1 MIRVSSRAGLPN
13 VFAAFLMI
21 AAVVIAPCRARAAG
35 GVQAGDDDE
44 DSRLMVMADF
54 NHDGI
59 ADIAEAV
66 PPGDGSQAG
75 ILKVS
80 LGEADGSFRP
90 VSAGAVLG
98 RAPRAIVAGDF
109 DGDGIPDLIVGDD
122 YGKLTLFRG
131 DGTGSFARA
140 GDVAQLDSV
149 SSITVADFDRDGR
162 EDIAVSDWRGGV
174 VTIFLG
180 AGKGS
185 FRRGWS
191 FRLRMPGT
199 AAQVSAADFNGDGIP
214 DLAVIY
220 ADEDQYTFDVMLG
233 DGKGVFVHSPELSYA
248 RDPNSH
254 CPA

>member
-1 MIRVSSRAGLPN
+1 MIRVSSRAGLPT
-13 VFAAFLMI
+13 VFAAFLII

-35 GVQAGDDDE
+35 GLSAGDEDE

-66 PPGDGSQAG
+66 LPRDGSQAG

-90 VSAGAVLG
+90 VSSSAVLG

-109 DGDGIPDLIVGDD
+109 DGDGISDLMVGDED
-122 YGKLTLFRG
+122 GTLTLFRG

-140 GDVAQLDSV
+140 GDIAQLDSV
-149 SSITVADFDRDGR
+149 VSIAVADFNQDGR
-162 EDIAVSDWRGGV
+162 ADIAVSDWRGGS

-180 AGKGS
+180 TGKGS

-199 AAQVSAADFNGDGIP
+199 VARVSAADFNGDGIP

-220 ADEDQYTFDVMLG
+220 ADEDQYSFDVMLG
-233 DGKGVFVHSPELSYA
+233 DGKGVFVHSPKLSYT

>member
-13 VFAAFLMI
+13 VFAAFLI
-21 AAVVIAPCRARAAG
+21 VAAIVIAPCRARAAG
-35 GVQAGDDDE
+35 GVSAGDEDE

-66 PPGDGSQAG
+66 LPRDGSAG

-90 VSAGAVLG
+90 VSSSTVLG

-109 DGDGIPDLIVGDD
+109 DGDGIPDLMVGDED
-122 YGKLTLFRG
+122 GTLTLFRG
-131 DGTGSFARA
+131 DGTGTFARA
-140 GDVAQLDSV
+140 GDIAQLDSV
-149 SSITVADFDRDGR
+149 VSIAVADFNQDGR
-162 EDIAVSDWRGGV
+162 ADIAVSDWRGGS

-180 AGKGS
+180 TGKGS

-199 AAQVSAADFNGDGIP
+199 VARVSAADFNGDGIP

-220 ADEDQYTFDVMLG
+220 ADEDQYSFDVLLG
-233 DGKGVFVHSPELSYA
+233 DGKGVFVHSPKLSYT

>member
-1 MIRVSSRAGLPN
+1 MIRVSSRAGLPT

-21 AAVVIAPCRARAAG
+21 ATVVIAPCRARAAG
-35 GVQAGDDDE
+35 GAQADDE

-122 YGKLTLFRG
+122 DGKLTLFRG
-131 DGTGSFARA
+131 DGTGSFVRA

-149 SSITVADFDRDGR
+149 SSIAVADFDRDGR
-162 EDIAVSDWRGGV
+162 KDMAVSDSRGGV
-174 VTIFLG
+174 VTIFMG

-199 AAQVSAADFNGDGIP
+199 AAQLSAADFNGDGIP

-220 ADEDQYTFDVMLG
+220 ADEDQYAFDVMLG
-233 DGKGVFVHSPELSYA
+233 DGKGVFVRSPELSYA

>member
-1 MIRVSSRAGLPN
+1 MIRVTGRAGKAIF
-13 VFAAFLMI
+13 FAAVL
-21 AAVVIAPCRARAAG
+21 AAAIAPCCAQVAGAAAAG
-35 GVQAGDDDE
+35 VDDDN
-44 DSRLMVMADF
+44 SRLMVMADF

-66 PPGDGSQAG
+66 PGDGSASSV
-75 ILKVS
+75 LKVS
-80 LGEADGSFRP
+80 LGQAGGGFRLISSTP
-90 VSAGAVLG
+90 VPG

-109 DGDGIPDLIVGDD
+109 DGDGIPDVIVGDD
-122 YGKLTLFRG
+122 DGTLTLFRG

-140 GDVAQLDSV
+140 GDVAQFDSV
-149 SSITVADFDRDGR
+149 ASIAVADFDRDGR
-162 EDIAVSDWRGGV
+162 EDLAVSDSRGGV
-174 VTIFLG
+174 VTILLG

-185 FRRGWS
+185 FQRGWS

-220 ADEDQYTFDVMLG
+220 ADEDQYAFDVMLG
-233 DGKGVFVHSPELSYA
+233 DGKGAFVRSPELSYA

>member
-1 MIRVSSRAGLPN
+1 MIRVTGRAGKAIF
-13 VFAAFLMI
+13 FAAVL
-21 AAVVIAPCRARAAG
+21 AAAIAPCCAQVAGAAA
-35 GVQAGDDDE
+35 AGDDD
-44 DSRLMVMADF
+44 DNSRLMVMADF

-66 PPGDGSQAG
+66 MPGDGAEAG

-80 LGEADGSFRP
+80 LGQPDGSFRQ
-90 VSAGAVLG
+90 VSAAAVLG

-122 YGKLTLFRG
+122 NGTLTLFRG
-131 DGTGSFARA
+131 DGTGSFAHA
-140 GDVAQLDSV
+140 EDVAQFDSV
-149 SSITVADFDRDGR
+149 ASIAVADFDRDGR
-162 EDIAVSDWRGGV
+162 EDLAVSDSRGGV
-174 VTIFLG
+174 VTILLG
-180 AGKGS
+180 VGKGL

-191 FRLRMPGT
+191 FRLRMPGI

-220 ADEDQYTFDVMLG
+220 ADEDQYTFDVMVG
-233 DGKGVFVHSPELSYA
+233 DGKGVFVHSPELSYM

>member
-1 MIRVSSRAGLPN
+1 MIRVSSRAGLPT
-13 VFAAFLMI
+13 VFAAFLII

-35 GVQAGDDDE
+35 GLSAGDEDE

-66 PPGDGSQAG
+66 LPRDGSQAG

-90 VSAGAVLG
+90 VSSSTMLG

-109 DGDGIPDLIVGDD
+109 DGDGIPDLIVGDED
-122 YGKLTLFRG
+122 GTLTLFRG
-131 DGTGSFARA
+131 DGTGTFARA
-140 GDVAQLDSV
+140 GDIAQLDSV
-149 SSITVADFDRDGR
+149 VSIAVADFNQDGR
-162 EDIAVSDWRGGV
+162 ADIAVSDWRGGS

-180 AGKGS
+180 TGKGS

-199 AAQVSAADFNGDGIP
+199 VARVSAADFNGDGIP

-220 ADEDQYTFDVMLG
+220 ADEDQYSFDVLLG
-233 DGKGVFVHSPELSYA
+233 DGKGVFVHSPKLSYT

>member
-1 MIRVSSRAGLPN
+1 MIRVSSRAGLPT
-13 VFAAFLMI
+13 VFAAFLLV

-35 GVQAGDDDE
+35 GVSAGDEDE

-66 PPGDGSQAG
+66 LPRDGSQAG

-90 VSAGAVLG
+90 VSSSTMLG

-109 DGDGIPDLIVGDD
+109 DGDGIPDLIVGDED
-122 YGKLTLFRG
+122 GTLTLFRG
-131 DGTGSFARA
+131 DGTGTFARA
-140 GDVAQLDSV
+140 GDIAQLDSV
-149 SSITVADFDRDGR
+149 VSIAVADFNQDGR
-162 EDIAVSDWRGGV
+162 ADIAVSDWRGGS

-180 AGKGS
+180 TGKGS

-199 AAQVSAADFNGDGIP
+199 VARVSAADFNGDGIP

-220 ADEDQYTFDVMLG
+220 ADEDQYSFDVLLG
-233 DGKGVFVHSPELSYA
+233 DGKGVFVHSPKLSYT

>member
-1 MIRVSSRAGLPN
+1 MIRVSSRAGLPT
-13 VFAAFLMI
+13 VFAAFLII

-35 GVQAGDDDE
+35 GVSAGDEDE

-66 PPGDGSQAG
+66 LPRDGSQAG

-90 VSAGAVLG
+90 VSSSTMLG

-109 DGDGIPDLIVGDD
+109 DGDGIPDLIVGDED
-122 YGKLTLFRG
+122 GTLTLFRG
-131 DGTGSFARA
+131 DGTGTFARA
-140 GDVAQLDSV
+140 GDIAQLDSV
-149 SSITVADFDRDGR
+149 VSIAVADFNQDGR
-162 EDIAVSDWRGGV
+162 ADIAVSDWRGGS

-180 AGKGS
+180 TGKGS

-199 AAQVSAADFNGDGIP
+199 VARVSAADFNGDGIP

-220 ADEDQYTFDVMLG
+220 ADEDQYSFDVLLG
-233 DGKGVFVHSPELSYA
+233 DGKGVFVHSPKLSYT

>member
-1 MIRVSSRAGLPN
+1 MIRVSSRAGLPT
-13 VFAAFLMI
+13 VFAAFLI
-21 AAVVIAPCRARAAG
+21 VAAVMIAPCRAGAAG
-35 GVQAGDDDE
+35 GVSPGDEDE

-66 PPGDGSQAG
+66 LPRDGSQAG

-90 VSAGAVLG
+90 VSSSAVLG

-109 DGDGIPDLIVGDD
+109 DGDGIPDLMVGDED
-122 YGKLTLFRG
+122 GTLTLFRG

-140 GDVAQLDSV
+140 GDIAQLDSV
-149 SSITVADFDRDGR
+149 VSIAVADFNQDGR
-162 EDIAVSDWRGGV
+162 ADIAVSDWRGGS

-180 AGKGS
+180 TGKGS

-199 AAQVSAADFNGDGIP
+199 VARVSAADFNGDGIP

-220 ADEDQYTFDVMLG
+220 ADEDQYSFDVMLG
-233 DGKGVFVHSPELSYA
+233 DGKGVFVHSPKLSYT

>member
-21 AAVVIAPCRARAAG
+21 AAFVIAPCRARAAG
-35 GVQAGDDDE
+35 GVSADDE
-44 DSRLMVMADF
+44 DQDSRLMVMADF

-66 PPGDGSQAG
+66 LPEDGAGAG

-80 LGEADGSFRP
+80 LGQADGSFRP
-90 VSAGAVLG
+90 VSASAVLG
-98 RAPRAIVAGDF
+98 HAPRAIVAGDF

-122 YGKLTLFRG
+122 NGALTLFRG
-131 DGTGSFARA
+131 DGTGNFARA
-140 GDVAQLDSV
+140 GDVARLDSV
-149 SSITVADFDRDGR
+149 SSIAVADFDRDGR
-162 EDIAVSDWRGGV
+162 ADIAVSDSRGGV

-185 FRRGWS
+185 FQRGWS
-191 FRLRMPGT
+191 FRLRMPGIAT
-199 AAQVSAADFNGDGIP
+199 QVSAADFNGDGIP

-220 ADEDQYTFDVMLG
+220 ADEDQYTFDVMVG
-233 DGKGVFVHSPELSYA
+233 DGKGVFVYSPELSYA